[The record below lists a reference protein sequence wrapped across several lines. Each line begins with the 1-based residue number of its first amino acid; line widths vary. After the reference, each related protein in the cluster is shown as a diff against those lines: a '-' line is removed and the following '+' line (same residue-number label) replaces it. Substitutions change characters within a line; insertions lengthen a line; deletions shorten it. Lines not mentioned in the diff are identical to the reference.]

1 MGNRLQ
7 KRPSSL
13 PAYTSPPPTSP
24 STLPTYTTATST
36 TPTTHH
42 LIRPSVLSSRV
53 NIRCPSGID
62 RYTFAP
68 DSSSQK
74 RIWIHAGAST
84 RNAAL
89 GYLTFPETH
98 NAFRLTF
105 IPDPTDQHKEAAQQ
119 QQPTLSLTN
128 VKARIG
134 YPHPSSFSFKS
145 SLTGRR
151 YTWTNLNPTREAA
164 PVQYDLSIEDG
175 HARRIAR
182 LTVDK
187 KSRGGT
193 TVIWSEAVESELE
206 QALLLLSG
214 VGVITRLSRK
224 GFWRD
229 ERGAGRERWFAFWW
243 YAVMM
248 TAAV

>member
-7 KRPSSL
+7 KRPTSSPL
-13 PAYTSPPPTSP
+13 PSYSATA
-24 STLPTYTTATST
+24 TLPSYSTATST

-42 LIRPSVLSSRV
+42 LIRASFFNSRV
-53 NIRCPSGID
+53 NIRDPSGIS

-68 DSSSQK
+68 DTSK
-74 RIWIHAGAST
+74 EARIWIHAGAST

-98 NAFRLTF
+98 NAFRLNF
-105 IPDPTDQHKEAAQQ
+105 IPDPSAWHKEEEPQSH
-119 QQPTLSLTN
+119 PKLGLTN

-145 SLTGRR
+145 SLTGRQ
-151 YTWTNLNPTREAA
+151 YTWTNLNPSKEAA
-164 PVQYDLSIEDG
+164 PVQYDLAIEDG
-175 HARRIAR
+175 HSRRIAR

-187 KSRGGT
+187 KARGGT
-193 TVIWSEAVESELE
+193 TVVWFEGVEGELE

-214 VGVITRLSRK
+214 VGVVTRLSRK
-224 GFWRD
+224 GFLRD
-229 ERGAGRERWFAFWW
+229 EKMANGDRWFAFWW
-243 YAVMM
+243 YAIMM

>member
-7 KRPSSL
+7 KRP
-13 PAYTSPPPTSP
+13 TS
-24 STLPTYTTATST
+24 LPTYAPATASLPTYANATST

-42 LIRPSVLSSRV
+42 LIRASLFNSRV
-53 NIRCPSGID
+53 NIRDPSGID

-68 DSSSQK
+68 DSSSEA
-74 RIWIHAGAST
+74 RIWIYAGAST

-98 NAFRLTF
+98 NAFRLIF
-105 IPDPTDQHKEAAQQ
+105 VPDPSAWQKETH
-119 QQPTLSLTN
+119 PKLGFTN

-145 SLTGRR
+145 SLTGRQ
-151 YTWTNLNPTREAA
+151 YTWTNLNPSKEVV
-164 PVQYDLSIEDG
+164 PVQYDLAIEDG
-175 HARRIAR
+175 HSRRLAR

-187 KSRGGT
+187 KAKGGT
-193 TVIWSEAVESELE
+193 TVVWFDAVEGELE

-214 VGVITRLSRK
+214 VGVITRMSRK
-224 GFWRD
+224 GFMRD
-229 ERGAGRERWFAFWW
+229 ENLSNSNRWFAFWW
-243 YAVMM
+243 YAIMM